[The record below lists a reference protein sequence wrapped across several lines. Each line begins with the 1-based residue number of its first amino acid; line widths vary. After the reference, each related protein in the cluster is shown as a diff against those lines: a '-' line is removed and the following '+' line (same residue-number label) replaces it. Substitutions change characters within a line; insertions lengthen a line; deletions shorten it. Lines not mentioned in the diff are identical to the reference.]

1 MPNLTTPPPSDH
13 AFWKNRAVFVT
24 GATGLLGSWLTRA
37 LLERGARVV
46 ALVRDWVPDSAL
58 LASDEINRV
67 TLVRGDVCEENLV
80 ARALA
85 EYEIATVIH
94 LAAQAI
100 VGTARANTRA
110 TFETNVAGTW
120 TVLEACRHAPRVA
133 QILVAS
139 SDKAY
144 GSQAQLPYREDAPL
158 MGRHPYDCSKSCADM
173 IAQSYAWT
181 YDLPV
186 GITRCGN
193 LFGGG
198 DLNWNRLI
206 PGTMRAAL
214 ENTAP
219 VIRSDGQFTRD
230 YLYVEDG
237 ALAYLRLAEAL
248 AEGAARPGE
257 AYNFGHNQPQG
268 VLEVVR
274 KILEVAGRADLQPQ
288 VLGQASDEIREQYL
302 DSTRAYE
309 NLGWHPQFPFEEGLA
324 RTLSWYRAFLKD
336 EAASRR

>member
-1 MPNLTTPPPSDH
+1 MTSSPNFAP
-13 AFWKNRAVFVT
+13 FWKNRAVFVT

-37 LLERGARVV
+37 LLERGTQVI

-58 LASDEINRV
+58 LSGEELAQI
-67 TLVRGDVCEENLV
+67 TLVRGDVCDEKLLS
-80 ARALA
+80 RTLA
-85 EYEIATVIH
+85 EYEIETVFH

-100 VGTARANTRA
+100 VGTARANPRA
-110 TFETNVAGTW
+110 TFETNVGGTW
-120 TVLEACRHAPRVA
+120 ALLEACRATPRVA

-144 GSQAQLPYREDAPL
+144 GAQAALPYREDAPL

-181 YDLPV
+181 YGLPV

-206 PGTMRAAL
+206 PGTARAAL

-219 VIRSDGQFTRD
+219 VIRSDGNFTRD

-237 ALAYLRLAEAL
+237 ALAYLSLAEAL
-248 AEGAARPGE
+248 ANGAAKPGE
-257 AYNFGHNQPQG
+257 AYNFGHNQPLS

-274 KILEVAGRADLQPQ
+274 RILQIAGCDDLQPQ
-288 VLGQASDEIREQYL
+288 ILGQGSDEIREQYL
-302 DSTRAYE
+302 DSSRAYE
-309 NLGWHPQFPFEEGLA
+309 NLGWCPQFDFEDALR
-324 RTLSWYRAFLKD
+324 RTLSWYRVFLQD
-336 EAASRR
+336 SMN

>member
-1 MPNLTTPPPSDH
+1 MTSSPSS
-13 AFWKNRAVFVT
+13 ASFWKNRAVFVT

-37 LLERGARVV
+37 LLERGAHLVV
-46 ALVRDWVPDSAL
+46 LVRDWVPDSAL
-58 LASDEINRV
+58 LSGDELRQI
-67 TLVRGDVCEENLV
+67 TLVRGDVCDEKLLS
-80 ARALA
+80 RALA
-85 EYEIATVIH
+85 EYEVETVFH

-100 VGTARANTRA
+100 VGTARANPRA

-120 TVLEACRHAPRVA
+120 ALLEACRATRRVK

-144 GSQAQLPYREDAPL
+144 GAQAALPYREDAPL

-181 YDLPV
+181 YGLPV

-206 PGTMRAAL
+206 PGTARAAL
-214 ENTAP
+214 ENVAP
-219 VIRSDGQFTRD
+219 IIRSDGNFTRD
-230 YLYVEDG
+230 YLYVEDA
-237 ALAYLRLAEAL
+237 ALAYLSLAEAL
-248 AEGAARPGE
+248 ANGAAKPGE
-257 AYNFGHNQPQG
+257 AYNFGHNQPMS

-274 KILEVAGRADLQPQ
+274 RILAIAGRADLQPQ
-288 VLGQASDEIREQYL
+288 ILGQGSDEIREQYL
-302 DSTRAYE
+302 DSSRAYE
-309 NLGWHPQFPFEEGLA
+309 NLGWHPQFAFEDALR
-324 RTLSWYRAFLKD
+324 RTLSWYHAFLQD
-336 EAASRR
+336 SEN

>member
-1 MPNLTTPPPSDH
+1 MTSTSIPAS
-13 AFWKNRAVFVT
+13 FWKNRVVFVT

-37 LLERGARVV
+37 LLERGAHVI

-58 LASDEINRV
+58 LSGEELAQI
-67 TLVRGDVCEENLV
+67 TLVRGDVCDEKLLS
-80 ARALA
+80 RTLA
-85 EYEIATVIH
+85 EYEIETVFH

-100 VGTARANTRA
+100 VGTAKANPRA
-110 TFETNVAGTW
+110 TFESNVAGTW
-120 TVLEACRHAPRVA
+120 SLLEACRSTPRVA

-144 GSQAQLPYREDAPL
+144 GAQATLPYREDAPL

-181 YDLPV
+181 YGLPV

-206 PGTMRAAL
+206 PGTARAAL

-219 VIRSDGQFTRD
+219 VIRSDGNFTRD

-237 ALAYLRLAEAL
+237 ALAYLNLAEAL
-248 AEGAARPGE
+248 ANGAAKPGE
-257 AYNFGHNQPQG
+257 AYNFGHNQPMS

-274 KILEVAGRADLQPQ
+274 RILAIAGCADLQPQ
-288 VLGQASDEIREQYL
+288 ILGQGSDEIREQYL
-302 DSTRAYE
+302 DSSRAYQ
-309 NLGWHPQFPFEEGLA
+309 NLGWRPQFSFEDALS
-324 RTLSWYRAFLKD
+324 RTLSWYRVFLQSED
-336 EAASRR
+336 VVAS